1 MTRRQVVSTPCQIAV
16 LQREDKAPLSAYL
29 LLTAQIMFQT
39 TPTVY
44 LTSIVGSRSSDGQP
58 SAVQSAVAAAP
69 TTKPFGAV
77 ESLSGLLISLCTSDW
92 AEFFSMKKKL
102 SDFAALEVC
111 TEAARLLAKN
121 SRSFRLLAV
130 ISHPEFF
137 SDWEEID
144 AKHQVALFGG
154 LALHSLN
161 KNMKECAFHRVAK
174 ALRKDCLSQQNV
186 SKPTKLRLRDCHTLI
201 GQFMHDYAL
210 ISDVNRAIVLAA
222 LAEGEQSG
230 CGHLPSQQSV
240 ALMKKLGRV

>member
-1 MTRRQVVSTPCQIAV
+1 MRRQVVSTPCQIAV
-16 LQREDKAPLSAYL
+16 LQREDIASPSADL
-29 LLTAQIMFQT
+29 LLTAQTMFQT
-39 TPTVY
+39 TPSVY
-44 LTSIVGSRSSDGQP
+44 LTSIIGLRGSGGQSNVVP
-58 SAVQSAVAAAP
+58 SAIAATPSAN
-69 TTKPFGAV
+69 PFGAV
-77 ESLSGLLISLCTSDW
+77 ESLSGLLVSLCTSDW

-130 ISHPEFF
+130 VSHAEFF
-137 SDWEEID
+137 SDWEEIE
-144 AKHQVALFGG
+144 AKYQVALFGG

-174 ALRKDCLSQQNV
+174 AIRKDCLSQQNV
-186 SKPTKLRLRDCHTLI
+186 SKPTKLRLRDCHALI
-201 GQFMHDYAL
+201 GQFMYDYAL
-210 ISDVNRAIVLAA
+210 VSDVNRAIVLAA